1 VGPTKHRA
9 DLYREQTSTRHNSNV
24 KRCLLIPLV
33 ALAVAGCGESSPQS
47 TSTQAK
53 KAKAPS
59 GGGSSTEMTQACSTS
74 SLEVWLGLG
83 EGGAAAGSTYYP
95 LELTNISNRRC
106 RLFGFPGVS
115 AVSGGQLG
123 SAAQR
128 NRSRPAYH
136 VTLVPGATAHTV
148 VQITDVA
155 NFPSG
160 KCKPAEATSLRIY
173 PPGQFTAAEIPF
185 NFRGCSAKGPI
196 FLSVEPVQ
204 PGLGIPGQ

>member
-1 VGPTKHRA
+1 MRR
-9 DLYREQTSTRHNSNV
+9 Y
-24 KRCLLIPLV
+24 LLIPLA
-33 ALAVAGCGESSPQS
+33 ALAVAGCGQSSPQS
-47 TSTQAK
+47 TATHAT
-53 KAKAPS
+53 KAKVPS

-74 SLEVWLGLG
+74 GLEVWLGLG
-83 EGGAAAGSTYYP
+83 EGGAAAGSSYYP
-95 LELTNISNRRC
+95 LEFTNTSNRRC
-106 RLFGFPGVS
+106 RLSGFPGVS

-123 SAAQR
+123 SAAER
-128 NRSRPAYH
+128 NRSRPTYH

-148 VQITDVA
+148 LQIVDVG

-160 KCKPAEATSLRIY
+160 KCKPAKANVLRVY

-185 NFRGCSAKGPI
+185 SFRACSAKGPL